1 MFNVLAQGPSKTTG
15 RSSLCIIRSEMSHE
29 NVLFTTEI
37 YLFASTVRA
46 LQENKNGRNKEITIV
61 SLASDSKL
69 CSRPAGLIRNKEI
82 TISSRT
88 GQLRETKNIQKPA
101 LRACSVLCP
110 GKNREETKE
119 ITIEALAS
127 SYQYV

>member
-1 MFNVLAQGPSKTTG
+1 MCVAHGCVVVCMHDGVEFFVCVVVMFNVLAQGPSKTTG

-61 SLASDSKL
+61 SLASDSKMCL
-69 CSRPAGLIRNKEI
+69 
-82 TISSRT
+82 
-88 GQLRETKNIQKPA
+88 
-101 LRACSVLCP
+101 
-110 GKNREETKE
+110 
-119 ITIEALAS
+119 
-127 SYQYV
+127 